1 MAPPG
6 IPQAAVNFYVAAMER
21 TRQTPEWKNYVKQN
35 ELVEEWIVGA
45 ELAAFIDSEEKL
57 YARILGEIAGNK

>member
-1 MAPPG
+1 
-6 IPQAAVNFYVAAMER
+6 MER

-57 YARILGEIAGNK
+57 YAKILGEIAGKK